1 MKAKQLHE
9 MTTEELTSKVAEL
22 KGELFNLRFQLATGQ
37 LQNPMSIKQTKRD
50 IAKAQTILRERE
62 IKAAAGGQAE
72 GGLKSGRKRPSQDK
86 NRYRRIR

>member
-37 LQNPMSIKQTKRD
+37 LQNPMSIKQTKHD

-62 IKAAAGGQAE
+62 IKAAAGGQA
-72 GGLKSGRKRPSQDK
+72 
-86 NRYRRIR
+86 

>member
-22 KGELFNLRFQLATGQ
+22 KGELFNLRFQLATGR
-37 LQNPMSIKQTKRD
+37 LQNPMSINQTKRD

-62 IKAAAGGQAE
+62 IKAAAGGQA
-72 GGLKSGRKRPSQDK
+72 
-86 NRYRRIR
+86 

>member
-62 IKAAAGGQAE
+62 IKPAAGGQA
-72 GGLKSGRKRPSQDK
+72 
-86 NRYRRIR
+86 